1 MRTRIAP
8 SRLCTSP
15 IGMRNLLG
23 LMRIPGYFT
32 PVLFWAALTGSSL
45 AQSPAALGQLLA
57 HHSEEDVEQM
67 RQQAH
72 FRYVGEWLFY
82 AASFLVEEDGV
93 ERAGTEAEIATIDLH
108 AYDGI
113 RMEAQRTG
121 AHDPLID
128 KHIILLGRSEFERLV
143 LRELDVAD
151 RAAFLAY
158 KSAMLEQPASKTR

>member
-1 MRTRIAP
+1 MH
-8 SRLCTSP
+8 
-15 IGMRNLLG
+15 NLLN
-23 LMRIPGYFT
+23 LMRIPCFLVL
-32 PVLFWAALTGSSL
+32 VLFWAALSGSVR

-57 HHSEEDVEQM
+57 HHALEDVEQM

-72 FRYVGEWLFY
+72 FRYEGELLFY
-82 AASFLVEEDGV
+82 AASFLIEEGGL
-93 ERAGTEAEIATIDLH
+93 ERVATEEEIATIDLH

-128 KHIILLGRSEFERLV
+128 KHIILLGRNEFERLV

-151 RAAFLAY
+151 REAFRAY
-158 KSAMLEQPASKTR
+158 KSALLEQPASKTR